1 MTRGQT
7 GRLAALLLLALAA
20 GGCGLKGAL
29 TLPPKSDEVII
40 RGPGEA
46 APAPAGE
53 PAEGEA
59 SVARQ
64 SRRPRRRRSRPRTSA
79 LPPPPLPGSN
89 AAHPRWLTLAHW
101 CWWTGPRTCTGPFT
115 RCRR

>member
-7 GRLAALLLLALAA
+7 GRLAALLLLTLAA

-53 PAEGEA
+53 RAEGET
-59 SVARQ
+59 SVAPATPAAPATPVAPEDER
-64 SRRPRRRRSRPRTSA
+64 

-89 AAHPRWLTLAHW
+89 ARASR
-101 CWWTGPRTCTGPFT
+101 GG
-115 RCRR
+115 